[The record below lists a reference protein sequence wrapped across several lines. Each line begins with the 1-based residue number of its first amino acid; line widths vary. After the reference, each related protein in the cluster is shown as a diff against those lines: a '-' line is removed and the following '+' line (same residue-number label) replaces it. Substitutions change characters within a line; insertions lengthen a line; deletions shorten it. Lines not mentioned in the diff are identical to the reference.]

1 MKATQQKTTESL
13 VLEFLDVAGVVER
26 RLDSALSYTRGI
38 SFSEFRLL
46 RTLAHGNDVGSSR
59 VDLAHAV
66 GLTPS
71 AVTRALKPLEKL
83 GYVTTVS
90 NERDAR
96 QSLAQLTKGGRELL
110 NDAQGVFND
119 TFLESPLNEL
129 DAGQV
134 EEFRLRLEELR
145 RRK

>member
-1 MKATQQKTTESL
+1 MKNKQQKITENL
-13 VLEFLDVAGVVER
+13 VLEFLDTAGVVER

-46 RTLAHGNDVGSSR
+46 RTLALGNAAGSSR

-71 AVTRALKPLEKL
+71 AVTRALKPMEKL
-83 GYVTTVS
+83 GYVKTVS

-96 QSLAQLTKGGRELL
+96 QSLAQLTNGGRELL
-110 NDAQGVFND
+110 KDAEGVFHD
-119 TFLESPLNEL
+119 TFLSSPLNDL
-129 DAGQV
+129 DAAEV
-134 EEFRLRLEELR
+134 EAFQMRLEELR
-145 RRK
+145 RR

>member
-1 MKATQQKTTESL
+1 MKNKQQKITENL
-13 VLEFLDVAGVVER
+13 VLEFLDAAGVVER

-46 RTLAHGNDVGSSR
+46 RTLALGNDAGSSR

-71 AVTRALKPLEKL
+71 AVTRALKPMEKL
-83 GYVTTVS
+83 GYIKTVS

-96 QSLAQLTKGGRELL
+96 QSLAQLTDGGRELFK
-110 NDAQGVFND
+110 DAEGVFRD
-119 TFLESPLNEL
+119 TFLSSPLNDL
-129 DAGQV
+129 DAAEV
-134 EEFRLRLEELR
+134 EAFAKRLEELR
-145 RRK
+145 RR